1 MESFSLLLLEKDIH
15 HDTQVSWM
23 YPSCS
28 TEDQER
34 LIKASSKRSPPF
46 GSSHDFYTLENENTY
61 YSCYRLS
68 INQIEHEMAIQEAT
82 LVCIS
87 SKSTPKRDE
96 ALCKAL
102 LNEYL
107 ASKGNATVMLQMTL
121 KALATG
127 KCGDVDLKNFTDQ

>member
-1 MESFSLLLLEKDIH
+1 MESFSLLLLEKDIY
-15 HDTQVSWM
+15 HDIQVSWM

-34 LIKASSKRSPPF
+34 LIKASSSRSPPL
-46 GSSHDFYTLENENTY
+46 GSSHDFYTLKNENTY
-61 YSCYRLS
+61 YSCYRMS
-68 INQIEHEMAIQEAT
+68 INQVEHEMAIQEAI

-87 SKSTPKRDE
+87 SKSTPRRDE
-96 ALCKAL
+96 ALCKVL

-107 ASKGNATVMLQMTL
+107 TSKGNATAMLQVTL

-127 KCGDVDLKNFTDQ
+127 KCGDVDLKKIVEQ